1 MAGVEDGSVK
11 RERFDYWHD
20 VYGFDM
26 TPIKEIAIMEPV
38 VDVIDPKAIV
48 TNAVP
53 ILRLDILICK
63 KEDLEFT
70 AKFRLQAH
78 RDDYIHG
85 FVTYFG
91 TCLRSAL
98 VFVAIPT
105 GCALLTAFYR
115 MCLFTNS

>member
-11 RERFDYWHD
+11 RERFDYWND

-26 TPIKEIAIMEPV
+26 TPIKDIAITEPV
-38 VDVIDPKAIV
+38 VDVIDAKAIV
-48 TNAVP
+48 TNSVP
-53 ILRLDILICK
+53 ILRLDILTCK

-91 TCLRSAL
+91 T
-98 VFVAIPT
+98 F
-105 GCALLTAFYR
+105 
-115 MCLFTNS
+115 LFSSHIF

>member
-11 RERFDYWHD
+11 RERFDYWND

-26 TPIKEIAIMEPV
+26 TPIKDIAITEPV
-38 VDVIDPKAIV
+38 VDVIDAKAIV
-48 TNAVP
+48 TNSVP
-53 ILRLDILICK
+53 ILRLDILTCK

-91 TCLRSAL
+91 MFLSFACFECTRLLSSSD
-98 VFVAIPT
+98 VF
-105 GCALLTAFYR
+105 FS
-115 MCLFTNS
+115 FSE